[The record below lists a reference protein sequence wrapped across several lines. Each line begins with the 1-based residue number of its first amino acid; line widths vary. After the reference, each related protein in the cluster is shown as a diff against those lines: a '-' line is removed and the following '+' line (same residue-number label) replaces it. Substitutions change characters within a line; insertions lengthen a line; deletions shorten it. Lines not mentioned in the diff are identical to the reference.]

1 MRRGIWGRAK
11 LMAAV
16 AVLATLT
23 RAWAEYPAQV
33 ESQVRQELARLL
45 SGTEHGVAYRACLL
59 SAEEL
64 LVEITLETPAGV
76 QGAEDLLA
84 AERVREQVATA
95 LATNHPALRL
105 SELSSFKT
113 AGSEP
118 RQLIALELTR

>member
-1 MRRGIWGRAK
+1 MRRGIWGWA
-11 LMAAV
+11 LVMAAV
-16 AVLATLT
+16 AVLSTLP
-23 RAWAEYPAQV
+23 RARAEYPAQV
-33 ESQVRQELARLL
+33 ESQIRQELARVL

-95 LATNHPALRL
+95 LAANHPGLRL

-113 AGSEP
+113 AGREP
-118 RQLIALELTR
+118 RQLIALEPAR